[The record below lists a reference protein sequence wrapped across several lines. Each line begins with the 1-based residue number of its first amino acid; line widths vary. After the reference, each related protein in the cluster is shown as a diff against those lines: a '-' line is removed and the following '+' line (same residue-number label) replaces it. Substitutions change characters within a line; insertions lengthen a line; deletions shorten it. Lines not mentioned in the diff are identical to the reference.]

1 MRPHRWQ
8 PTRLLYPWDS
18 PGKNT
23 GVGCP
28 FLLQCVKVKSK
39 SEVAQ
44 SCLTRSDPRATLPG
58 SSVHGIFQARV
69 LEWGHC
75 ALLFANSWLAV
86 HQVSL
91 SFTIFWS
98 LLKVMSI
105 ESVMPSDHL
114 TTFAIFS
121 SCLLSFP
128 ASGTFP
134 MSQLFTSHGQ
144 SIGALASASV
154 LPVSIQG

>member
-1 MRPHRWQ
+1 MRPHRRQ
-8 PTRLLYPWDS
+8 STRLLYPWDS

-23 GVGCP
+23 GVGCY
-28 FLLQCVKVKSK
+28 FLLQCVKVKSE

-44 SCLTRSDPRATLPG
+44 LCPTRSDPMDCSPPG
-58 SSVHGIFQARV
+58 SSVHGIFQAGV

-91 SFTIFWS
+91 SFTVFWS

-114 TTFAIFS
+114 ITFAIFS

-128 ASGTFP
+128 ASGSSP
-134 MSQLFTSHGQ
+134 VSQFFISGGQ
-144 SIGALASASV
+144 SIG
-154 LPVSIQG
+154 VSDQHQPFQ